1 MKIAYVF
8 FAISIALFVLVA
20 LYGVLQ
26 KKVKPDKDIQ
36 QRMDDIRLLN
46 LERTAEER
54 RQRGLGGQGQK
65 GANALDDEKP
75 KTFAERV
82 IQPFMDFVEQKVTS
96 LAPHEILAAV
106 QHRVVLAGWG
116 RKYTGGQILATC
128 AISFVVMLAFM
139 AFLLRG
145 SEYPFVQH
153 VMLIFLGGVVGGY
166 VPFFMMGI
174 QQKKRQEAIRRQLP
188 EVLDMLCV
196 SVQAGLSFDGALGKI
211 TDRMHG
217 FLIDELKR
225 LQDDVRMGSPRRT
238 AMRAMAARCD
248 VQEVSLFV
256 TALIQA
262 ERLGTSMASTLKNQA
277 DNIRERRR
285 QYVKA
290 EAMKAPVK
298 ILFPLV
304 FFIFPAIFVVV
315 LVPTI
320 LMLMKQHM

>member
-8 FAISIALFVLVA
+8 FAISVALFVLVA
-20 LYGVLQ
+20 LYGLLQ

-54 RQRGLGGQGQK
+54 RQRGLGPQK
-65 GANALDDEKP
+65 GAPLTEEKP
-75 KTFAERV
+75 KSFAERV
-82 IQPFMDFVEQKVTS
+82 IQPFMDFLERKVTS

-116 RKYTGGQILATC
+116 RKYTGGQILATS
-128 AISFVVMLAFM
+128 AISFAVMIVVMI
-139 AFLLRG
+139 FLMKG
-145 SEYPFVQH
+145 SDYPFVQY
-153 VMLIFLGGVVGGY
+153 VMIVFVGGCFGGY
-166 VPFFMMGI
+166 MPFLLMGI

-211 TDRMHG
+211 TGRMTG
-217 FLIDELKR
+217 QLIDELNR

-238 AMRAMAARCD
+238 AMRAMAGRCD
-248 VQEVSLFV
+248 VQEVSLFI

-290 EAMKAPVK
+290 EALKAPVK
-298 ILFPLV
+298 MLFPLV
-304 FFIFPAIFVVV
+304 IFIFPAIFVVV
-315 LVPTI
+315 LVPT
-320 LMLMKQHM
+320 LLTLMKNL